1 MEHWHMG
8 KRLDMTKPQWDDRH
22 KHLHAI
28 ARAALRAVDP
38 FDAVKRHLLLNDNV
52 ITIGQQRIVLGGNS
66 RIFVV
71 GAGKAGVAMA
81 RAAESILGERIYG
94 SLLSVPDLPDE
105 ELPIIRFSQGGHPLP
120 TEGSIHAGERIKH
133 LLDEAREQDL
143 VLVLISGGGSALL
156 ELPLEGLSLSDLQDV
171 NDLLIKSGASIQE
184 INIIRRQLSMIKGG
198 GLARMAVPANIV
210 ALILSDVVGN
220 ALETI
225 ASGPTTPGKNSVSDV
240 WDVLEKYDLESR
252 LPENVK
258 KSLDASL
265 GVKQES
271 SGWNADKVTNIII
284 GSNEMAAKAAII
296 QAQELGFKGILLTT
310 RVQGEAKKVG
320 RSIAGMLKG
329 VKFPATGPALP
340 ICIVLGG
347 ETTVIVR
354 GSGIGGRNQEL
365 ALAAAI
371 DLENIPDIALM
382 TLATD
387 GIDGPTPYAGA
398 IIDGG
403 TIPRAHALGLEA
415 QFYLE
420 NNDSYTF
427 FNQLGDGVKL
437 GPTGTNVNDL
447 TFCLVYSS

>member
-1 MEHWHMG
+1 
-8 KRLDMTKPQWDDRH
+8 MTKPQWDDRH
-22 KHLHAI
+22 KHLHVI

-38 FDAVKRHLLLNDNV
+38 FDAVKRHLQLHDNV
-52 ITIGQQRIVLGGNS
+52 ITIGSERVVLEGNS

-94 SLLSVPDLPDE
+94 SLLSVPNLPDQ
-105 ELPIIRFSQGGHPLP
+105 ELPTIRLTQGGHPLP
-120 TEGSIHAGERIKH
+120 TEGSILAGERIKA
-133 LLDEAREQDL
+133 LLEEAREQDL
-143 VLVLISGGGSALL
+143 VLILISGGGSALL

-198 GLARMAVPANIV
+198 GLARMAAPANTF

-225 ASGPTTPGKNSVSDV
+225 ASGPTTPGTSSVRDV
-240 WDVLEKYDLESR
+240 WGVLERYNLESK

-258 KSLDASL
+258 KSLDASSE
-265 GVKQES
+265 GKPGS
-271 SGWNADKVTNIII
+271 SGRNLDRVTNIII
-284 GSNEMAAKAAII
+284 GSNELAAKEAVVAAK
-296 QAQELGFKGILLTT
+296 ELGFAGILLTT
-310 RVQGEAKKVG
+310 RVQGEAQKVG
-320 RSIAGMLKG
+320 RWIAGLVKG
-329 VKFPATGPALP
+329 VKFPASETAMP

-347 ETTVIVR
+347 ETTVTVR

-371 DLENIPDIALM
+371 DLENVPNIAVM

-387 GIDGPTPYAGA
+387 GIDGPTPCAGA

-403 TIPRAHALGLEA
+403 TIPRARARRLEA
-415 QFYLE
+415 QSFLE

-427 FNQLGDGVKL
+427 FNELGDGVRL

-447 TFCLVYSS
+447 IFCLVYSP